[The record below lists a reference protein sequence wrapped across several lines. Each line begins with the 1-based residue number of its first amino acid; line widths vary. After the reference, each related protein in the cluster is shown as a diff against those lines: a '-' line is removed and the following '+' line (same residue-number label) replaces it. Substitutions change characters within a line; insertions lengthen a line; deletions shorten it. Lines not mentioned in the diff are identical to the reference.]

1 MLEMVSQK
9 YFCCCLIK
17 GENLPPP
24 KNKNT
29 TKCPK
34 FKCNTVSVR
43 FSACRCSLVVVSSKE
58 ERKKRRVWRQL
69 FDCLFEAVAH
79 LPTAVSLPLL
89 EALFLQISGVSLTV
103 T

>member
-1 MLEMVSQK
+1 
-9 YFCCCLIK
+9 
-17 GENLPPP
+17 
-24 KNKNT
+24 
-29 TKCPK
+29 
-34 FKCNTVSVR
+34 
-43 FSACRCSLVVVSSKE
+43 LVVVSSKA